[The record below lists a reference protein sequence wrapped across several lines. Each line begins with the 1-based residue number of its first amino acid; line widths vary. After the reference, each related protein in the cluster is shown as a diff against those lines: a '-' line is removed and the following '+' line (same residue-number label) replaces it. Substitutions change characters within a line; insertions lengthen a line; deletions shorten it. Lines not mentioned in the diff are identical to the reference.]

1 MWLTL
6 GEGGLKCE
14 GDCCIE
20 LCVFPNLLLGKVDN
34 VGALGLSH
42 RLLRE
47 RVPQITSTLR
57 PVDLP
62 PTRGSFILSQ
72 FLI

>member
-1 MWLTL
+1 MALNAEVIVAL
-6 GEGGLKCE
+6 
-14 GDCCIE
+14 D
-20 LCVFPNLLLGKVDN
+20 CVFPDLLLGKVDN
-34 VGALGLSH
+34 GGALSLSH

-47 RVPQITSTLR
+47 RVPQITSTPS